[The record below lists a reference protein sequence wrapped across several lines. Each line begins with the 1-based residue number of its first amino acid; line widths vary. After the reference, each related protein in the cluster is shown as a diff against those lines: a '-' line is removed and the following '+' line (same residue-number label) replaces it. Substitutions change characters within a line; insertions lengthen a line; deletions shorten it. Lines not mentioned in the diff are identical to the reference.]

1 MVKFLENGSEN
12 ASKRKIIELY
22 LKKNS
27 GQSELPTSK
36 EYKDITSLYGVLDNI
51 VNVADFITNT
61 LNLFP
66 FYPVGVPIDPAY
78 PMGFQMTVDK
88 FIEKF
93 KAYDIFPLS
102 QSAVRMMKSVNA
114 NTLKQQDITQLSQ
127 YLQQIS
133 FKSNEIEPQ
142 VDQVVSVLADP
153 KGQRAINNRFVPI
166 IDGLKQTISQLQIL
180 VGNASPNKPQRY
192 GSGLPARYY

>member
-1 MVKFLENGSEN
+1 MNFIQNGDENM
-12 ASKRKIIELY
+12 SKRQIMKLN

-27 GQSELPTSK
+27 NQSELPTAK

-51 VNVADFITNT
+51 VNVSDYITNT

-66 FYPVGVPIDPAY
+66 FYPIGVAINPAY
-78 PMGFQMTVDK
+78 PMGVHMTVDK

-102 QSAVRMMKSVNA
+102 QTAIRMMKAVNA

-133 FKSNEIEPQ
+133 FKLNEIEPQ
-142 VDQVVSVLADP
+142 VNQVIATLAEP
-153 KGQRAINNRFVPI
+153 QGQRAINNRFVPI
-166 IDGLKQTISQLQIL
+166 INGLKQTISQLEIL
-180 VGNASPNKPQRY
+180 VGNASPNRPQIF
-192 GSGLPARYY
+192 GSGLPKRYY